1 MQVLPIDLTEIVAI
15 VLGMSVVLIPVAG
28 LTARFALK
36 PLVESLG
43 KVNEVR
49 GVEET
54 VAITERRVALL
65 EQQLEAMDA
74 TVRHLEAG
82 DSFDRALKRGA
93 PAQEKGGTQG

>member
-1 MQVLPIDLTEIVAI
+1 MEVLPIDLTEIVAT
-15 VLGMSVVLIPVAG
+15 VLGLSVVLIPVAG
-28 LTARFALK
+28 ATARFALK

-49 GVEET
+49 GIEET

-82 DSFDRALKRGA
+82 DAFDRALTKGTSA
-93 PAQEKGGTQG
+93 GETGGTQG